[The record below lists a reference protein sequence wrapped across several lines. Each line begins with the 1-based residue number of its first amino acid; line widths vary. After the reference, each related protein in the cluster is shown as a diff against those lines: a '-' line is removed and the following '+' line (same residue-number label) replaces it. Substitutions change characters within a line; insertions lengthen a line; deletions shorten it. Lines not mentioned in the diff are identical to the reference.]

1 MGNKHSF
8 KDGTAY
14 NSSYNIQNL
23 GQATFSLCTTVFVIC
38 KMETIL
44 LTFLAGGKTWIKAE
58 CT

>member
-44 LTFLAGGKTWIKAE
+44 LTFLAGGKTWIKA
-58 CT
+58 